1 MAATGRPG
9 ATDPE
14 LLALE
19 TDAAGLRARARVPAD
34 LVFLEGHFP
43 GHPLV
48 PGFVQVHWVMELAR
62 RELAV
67 ASPPAALEVLKFRAP
82 LLPEQAFEI
91 ALRASP
97 RRLDFELTREGQA
110 VSSGRI
116 QLDDGVPQHRP
127 ESAPAAPVA
136 AAPELPLRLPHQ
148 GRMRVLARV
157 LAHDPPVTLCEAR
170 IGPSTPLCVDGS
182 APAWLGIEILAQGM
196 AAQAGLD
203 PRGHAFRGFLTG
215 ARRVE
220 LRTRAF
226 RAGETLWVRA
236 EHLRGDIG
244 MVALRC
250 ALGSGAPPASSA
262 EAEARALVQGTLS
275 AFVEATGE

>member
-1 MAATGRPG
+1 VAATGRLR

-19 TDAAGLRARARVPAD
+19 RETAGLRARARVPAD

-67 ASPPAALEVLKFRAP
+67 ASPPAAIEVLKFRAP

-91 ALRASP
+91 GLRASP
-97 RRLDFELTREGQA
+97 RRLDFELTRDGQA

-116 QLDDGVPQHRP
+116 QLDDGVPQHRSEP
-127 ESAPAAPVA
+127 APAAS
-136 AAPELPLRLPHQ
+136 AAPALPLRLPHQ
-148 GRMRVLARV
+148 GRMRVLERV
-157 LAHDPPVTLCEAR
+157 LAHEPPVTLCEAR
-170 IGPSTPLCVDGS
+170 IGTSTPLCVESS

-236 EHLRGDIG
+236 EHLRGDLG

-250 ALGSGAPPASSA
+250 ALGSGAPPVSGA